1 MTAQESGQPATT
13 PVDALENELTVA
25 LRQFWWLH
33 DARWYQGVKKRFGQE
48 VANEINAE
56 ALRFVGRRVG
66 SWYANREGTPDVC
79 SPAALRDVIESITRI
94 MTNEDMM
101 RSHTEPDPDGGGG
114 IQTVITEHFALRML
128 RAARSLEGY
137 DCPCLDMRGG
147 WFEGFGVDVRDENRE
162 CMRTGG
168 AVCRFHTESAAA
180 ESAAA
185 ESVDTGSAAAES
197 VETASAETASMET
210 EPVETASTERKEL
223 HRS

>member
-1 MTAQESGQPATT
+1 MTAQETGKPAAT
-13 PVDALENELTVA
+13 PVGELENELTVA

-79 SPAALRDVIESITRI
+79 SPAAMQDVIETITRI
-94 MTNEDMM
+94 MTNEGMM

-147 WFEGFGVDVRDENRE
+147 WFEGLGVDVRDENRE

-168 AVCRFHTESAAA
+168 AVCRFHTESVQT
-180 ESAAA
+180 ESAETTSA
-185 ESVDTGSAAAES
+185 ETES
-197 VETASAETASMET
+197 VETESAETASVET
-210 EPVETASTERKEL
+210 QSAETASVERKEL
-223 HRS
+223 YPS